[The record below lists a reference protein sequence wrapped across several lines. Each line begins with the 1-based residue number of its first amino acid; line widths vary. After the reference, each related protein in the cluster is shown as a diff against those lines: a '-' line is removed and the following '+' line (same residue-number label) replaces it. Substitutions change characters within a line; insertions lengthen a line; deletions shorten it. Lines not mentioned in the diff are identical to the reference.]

1 MRRLAPLVLLLLV
14 AGTVAA
20 QPDPVTARL
29 ADMTLRQKVA
39 QMFMVGLYG
48 PNITV
53 DGARFL
59 QEQQPGAV
67 VVFAYN
73 AGTPQAVTRLINDW
87 QTAITDAGAPPL
99 LVAVDQEGGRINTL
113 EAAPFTAYPVPALVT
128 ATGNHNLAYRAGVAQ
143 SRELLAVG
151 VNMNLAPV
159 ADLET
164 NPDNPV
170 IFRRAY
176 GSDPRIVAPTLSA
189 VVQGMQDTG
198 VVATLKH
205 FPGHGDTAE
214 DSHHELPILPYDA
227 DALAALELV
236 PFRAGIQAGAEVVMV
251 GHLALP
257 AIDPVPGRPASLS
270 PPIITGLL
278 REDVGFD
285 GIIMTDALDMDAID
299 TAYSLPNASVLAV
312 QAGVDLLATGPHIGL
327 TTTTA
332 AIDAVVAAVENGD
345 ITEARI
351 DASVR
356 RILDVKHR
364 YGLLGWSPL
373 DPTTA
378 DDRVQA
384 AGGPA
389 LIADLFAA
397 GVTVVYDSGLLPLP
411 RDERVL
417 LIYPLGRVNATAACT
432 ALNPALRRVGAA
444 PYPSDLQFTEAVR
457 LATEAERVV
466 IFTENAVNNPAQTAL
481 VDALPPERTV
491 VVATWSPYDLNA
503 FARLPGAYLAAYSPF
518 DAGLEA
524 ACRVLFGE
532 APARGRLP
540 MHLSET
546 VLAASGTGLGPR

>member
-1 MRRLAPLVLLLLV
+1 MRHLALFALFLL

-20 QPDPVTARL
+20 QPDPVTVRL
-29 ADMTLRQKVA
+29 ESMTLRQKVA

-59 QEQQPGAV
+59 AEQQPGAV

-73 AGTPQAVTRLINDW
+73 AGTPAAVTQLINDW
-87 QTAITDAGAPPL
+87 QTTVTETGAPPM
-99 LVAVDQEGGRINTL
+99 LVAIDQEGGRINTL
-113 EAAPFTAYPVPALVT
+113 EEPPFTHYPVPALVT
-128 ATGNHNLAYRAGVAQ
+128 ATGNHNLAYQTGVAQ
-143 SRELLAVG
+143 SQELLAVG
-151 VNMNLAPV
+151 INMNLAPV

-189 VVQGMQDTG
+189 VIQGMQDTG

-214 DSHHELPILPYDA
+214 DSHHELPVLPYDQP
-227 DALAALELV
+227 ALESLELI

-257 AIDPVPGRPASLS
+257 AIDPVPDRPASLS
-270 PPIITGLL
+270 PPIVTGLL
-278 REDVGFD
+278 REELGFD
-285 GIIMTDALDMDAID
+285 GIIMTDALDMDSID

-312 QAGVDLLATGPHIGL
+312 KAGVDLLATGPHIGL
-327 TTTTA
+327 NTTTA
-332 AIDAVVAAVENGD
+332 AIDAVVTAVENGE
-345 ITEARI
+345 ITEDRI
-351 DASVR
+351 DASVT

-364 YGLLGWSPL
+364 YGLLAGSPL

-378 DDRVQA
+378 HDRVVA
-384 AGGPA
+384 AEGPA
-389 LIADLFAA
+389 LVDDLFAA
-397 GVTVVYDSGLLPLP
+397 GVTIVYDTGLLPLP
-411 RDERVL
+411 RDERTL
-417 LIYPLGRVNATAACT
+417 LVYPLDRVNATSTCT
-432 ALNPALRRVGAA
+432 ALNPDLRRVGAA
-444 PYPSDLQFTEAVR
+444 DYPSDLQMTEAVR
-457 LATEAERVV
+457 LAEEVERVV
-466 IFTENAVNNPAQTAL
+466 IFTENAITNPVQTAL

-503 FARLPGAYLAAYSPF
+503 FARQPGAYLAAYSPL
-518 DAGLEA
+518 DAGLET

-540 MHLSET
+540 MNLSET
-546 VLAASGTGLGPR
+546 VLAASGTGLPIR